1 MKNTYLSTCPM
12 SNAKKYNWIPHRR
25 EAVFDNPFYVIW
37 EDKVTNPANKP
48 GFYSIVHFKREAVG
62 IIPLDEDMNTW
73 IVGQYRYPMDSY
85 EWEIP
90 EGGADDNDPLATAHK
105 ELKEEAGLEAGR
117 MDLILEMQ
125 LSNSGTDEVSF
136 TFLARDLK
144 IGEATPEETEQ
155 ISIKKLPFSQ
165 VVEMVMKGEIRDAI
179 SVASILKLQRLIE
192 LNQLP

>member
-1 MKNTYLSTCPM
+1 M
-12 SNAKKYNWIPHRR
+12 SKAAKYNWIPHSR
-25 EAVFDNPFYVIW
+25 ETVFDNSFYTVW
-37 EDKVTNPANKP
+37 EDKVTNPAHKP

-62 IIPLDEDMNTW
+62 IIPLDKQMNTW
-73 IVGQYRYPMDSY
+73 IVGQFRYPMDSY

-144 IGEATPEETEQ
+144 EVEATPEETEQ
-155 ISIKKLPFSQ
+155 ISIRKLPFSE
-165 VVEMVMKGEIRDAI
+165 VVAMVMKGEIRDAI